1 MTDAVPLVETHDL
14 SRHFAGRRRWWRAGP
29 AVVAVDGVSLQVRAG
44 ELLGL
49 VGESGSGK
57 STLARCLV
65 GLLAPTAGR
74 VLWQGEPID
83 RWPPDRVRRLRREA
97 QLVFQDTTT
106 SLDPRRSIGDSIREP
121 LDVQGVGGR
130 DERAA
135 HVARL
140 LALVGLDASLASQ
153 RPDALS
159 GGQRQRVVLARAM
172 ALAPRLLVADE
183 PVSALDPSTQAQIV
197 NLLLDLRD
205 AHGLTCVLIS
215 HDLHL
220 VERVC
225 TRAGVMW
232 RGRLVEIGPLPRLF
246 AAPAHPYTQRLV
258 AARLSLD
265 PDTAARAV
273 VTPAPGPLPSAG
285 GRGGALVEVGADHF
299 AAVG

>member
-1 MTDAVPLVETHDL
+1 MTDAVPLVEAQDL
-14 SRHFAGRRRWWRAGP
+14 RRHFAGRRRFWRAGP
-29 AVVAVDGVSLQVRAG
+29 AVVAVDGVSLQVRTG

-83 RWPPDRVRRLRREA
+83 CWPPDRVRRLRREA

-121 LDVQGVGGR
+121 LDIQDVGGW
-130 DERAA
+130 DERTA

-140 LALVGLDASLASQ
+140 LALVGLDASLAAQ

-258 AARLSLD
+258 GARLSLD
-265 PDTAARAV
+265 PDGAAPAAP
-273 VTPAPGPLPSAG
+273 TPLPVPLPSAG